1 MKETQLRDLI
11 SEEIKFLLAERFGS
25 KRLQSLVSSMSKW
38 EKSAFLKAGVNTGLD
53 WNTLTDA
60 DLKVIKKTPSQLYG
74 KQGIFL
80 IIASQDFDFHEGG
93 SYGWKRTIK
102 KGQMIG
108 MMIGGKVAYIT
119 RDGLGSKSKR
129 SSGGKVGMD
138 MAGARSVKGM
148 SEMPHIAF
156 EIDNSDKMQALKS
169 KQATRVNLK
178 FGATAIKSAK
188 EFKQE
193 NLDRYK
199 KALMLTADK
208 SEKIHK
214 LVLAAVN
221 HSNALVQK
229 ALAEMQ
235 TDGSSELAVDIN
247 GTLVKLQAVTRLQN
261 TILDNYNRYTRYDQD
276 AKTSMD
282 HNGTDSYYQKARGA
296 EALALTDN
304 VKNMLKNK
312 FDRW

>member
-1 MKETQLRDLI
+1 
-11 SEEIKFLLAERFGS
+11 
-25 KRLQSLVSSMSKW
+25 
-38 EKSAFLKAGVNTGLD
+38 
-53 WNTLTDA
+53 
-60 DLKVIKKTPSQLYG
+60 
-74 KQGIFL
+74 
-80 IIASQDFDFHEGG
+80 
-93 SYGWKRTIK
+93 
-102 KGQMIG
+102 
-108 MMIGGKVAYIT
+108 
-119 RDGLGSKSKR
+119 
-129 SSGGKVGMD
+129 
-138 MAGARSVKGM
+138 
-148 SEMPHIAF
+148 
-156 EIDNSDKMQALKS
+156 
-169 KQATRVNLK
+169 
-178 FGATAIKSAK
+178 
-188 EFKQE
+188 
-193 NLDRYK
+193 
-199 KALMLTADK
+199 MLTADK

-221 HSNALVQK
+221 HSNALVAK

-235 TDGSSELAVDIN
+235 TNGSSELAVDIN

>member
-11 SEEIKFLLAERFGS
+11 SEEIKFLLSERFGS
-25 KRLQSLVSSMSKW
+25 RRLQSLVGGMSKW
-38 EKSAFLKAGVNTGLD
+38 EKAAFLKAGVKTGLD
-53 WNTLTDA
+53 WNTLTDT
-60 DLKVIKKTPSQLYG
+60 DLKVIKKTPKQLYG

-80 IIASQDFDFHEGG
+80 IIASQDFDFKERAGQ
-93 SYGWKRTIK
+93 YGWNKAIK
-102 KGQMIG
+102 KGQLIG

-119 RDGLGSKSKR
+119 KDGLGSKSKYN
-129 SSGGKVGMD
+129 SGAKVGMD
-138 MAGARSVKGM
+138 MTGARSVKGM

-199 KALMLTADK
+199 KALTLTADK

-247 GTLVKLQAVTRLQN
+247 GKLVKLQAVTRLQDN
-261 TILDNYNRYTRYDQD
+261 ILDNYNRYTRYDKD
-276 AKTSMD
+276 SKSMD
-282 HNGTDSYYQKARGA
+282 YGSSYYDRARGA
-296 EALALTDN
+296 EALTLTNN
-304 VKNMLKNK
+304 VKNMLNNK